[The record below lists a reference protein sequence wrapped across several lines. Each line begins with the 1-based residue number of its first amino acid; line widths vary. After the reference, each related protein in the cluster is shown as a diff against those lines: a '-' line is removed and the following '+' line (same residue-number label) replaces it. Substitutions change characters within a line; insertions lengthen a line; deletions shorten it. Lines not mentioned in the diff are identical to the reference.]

1 MSKISMLAASALV
14 AALAVPAV
22 VNAEPV
28 EAWMMVVAATLLAT
42 ACEKQAPVNSAPPEE
57 ITAPAPAA
65 NPQPDVNA
73 EPVEAPTFKAEKCY
87 GVVKAGKNDCQTNN
101 SSCAGTSRRDGQAD
115 AWIYVPAGSCER
127 IVGGSVSPK
136 A

>member
-1 MSKISMLAASALV
+1 MTKISMLAASALV

-22 VNAEPV
+22 A
-28 EAWMMVVAATLLAT
+28 
-42 ACEKQAPVNSAPPEE
+42 
-57 ITAPAPAA
+57 
-65 NPQPDVNA
+65 NA

-115 AWIYVPAGSCER
+115 AWIYVPAGSCQR